1 MSGMRPLLLAALAA
15 VALAA
20 CSLAAAHGGPT
31 GPRPGLPGFKTTVTG
46 LEPGIPGITVQ
57 VLGSDDRLRLRNR
70 GRRKLLILG
79 YSGEPYLRFEPSGVY
94 RNENSPN
101 TYLDLDRF
109 ATGTVPDYATPANAR
124 RQPAWSHVSL
134 ESVWEW
140 HDHRIHWRRRTP
152 LPEPVR
158 RAPDA
163 AHRIFGWAIPARVDG
178 KPLSI
183 RGRLDYSPPPAAESG
198 GGGRSLLIGGVA
210 AVTLLVGL
218 GSWLALR
225 RLHGRPAE
233 S

>member
-1 MSGMRPLLLAALAA
+1 MSEMRPLLLALAA
-15 VALAA
+15 ALVL

-31 GPRPGLPGFKTTVTG
+31 GPRPGLPGFKTTITQ
-46 LEPGIPGITVQ
+46 LEPSIPGVAVQ

-79 YSGEPYLRFEPSGVY
+79 YGGEPYLRFEPSGVY

-109 ATGTVPDYATPANAR
+109 ATGTVPDYATPAIAR

-134 ESVWEW
+134 ETVWEW
-140 HDHRIHWRRRTP
+140 HDHRIHWRRQTP
-152 LPEPVR
+152 LPAPVR
-158 RAPDA
+158 RAPDET
-163 AHRIFGWAIPARVDG
+163 HRIFAWAIPGRVDG

-183 RGRLDYSPPPAAESG
+183 RGRLDYAPPPAAESG
-198 GGGRSLLIGGVA
+198 AGGRSLLIGGVV

-218 GSWLALR
+218 GGWLALR
-225 RLHGRPAE
+225 RLHRQTAE